1 MTSFLTHNMLNERL
15 LLMNTKV
22 TVIVPVYN
30 TEKYIHKCIQSLLA
44 QTYKNIE
51 IILVDDGSMDRCP
64 QICDEYAARC
74 PWIRSIHQKN
84 TGVSGARNRGLEMA
98 TGTKIAFVDSD
109 DWIQPAMIEEM
120 VSAAEEHAADIV
132 ICDWMIF
139 EHGEEK
145 GEAQTQAI
153 HNSAPMEQIRDE
165 FLMDY
170 YPSYMCNK
178 LFNKDLFT
186 GIRFP
191 ENITYYEDMYIHAE
205 LFCRCKK
212 AFYLAKPFYCYRIHV
227 SSANSQSYIH
237 QKFGA
242 WLAWQEH
249 KRVCEKYGLTVPL
262 RYSAR
267 RAQQAVISLLM
278 MNQAEPVLDPEQEKS
293 AKKYLQQCKEHSE
306 EDLSL
311 KHKIRWWALE
321 NAPTIACLFGRLSL
335 WIEAR
340 KQKRLLN
347 T

>member
-1 MTSFLTHNMLNERL
+1 
-15 LLMNTKV
+15 MNSRV

-30 TEKYIHKCIQSLLA
+30 SEKHIHKCLQSLLD

-51 IILVDDGSMDRCP
+51 IILVDDGSTDRCP
-64 QICDEYAARC
+64 QICDEYAAKYQQVRT
-74 PWIRSIHQKN
+74 IHQKN
-84 TGVSGARNRGLEMA
+84 RGVSCARNHGLEMA

-109 DWIQPAMIEEM
+109 DWIQPAMMEEM

-145 GEAQTQAI
+145 GEVQIQTI

-165 FLMDY
+165 FLMDCH
-170 YPSYMCNK
+170 PNYMCNK

-191 ENITYYEDMYIHAE
+191 ENMTYYEDMYIHAE

-227 SSANSQSYIH
+227 SSAISQSYIL
-237 QKFGA
+237 QKYGA
-242 WLAWQEH
+242 WMAWQEH
-249 KRVCEKYGLTVPL
+249 ERVCKEYGLTAPL
-262 RYSAR
+262 RCSAW
-267 RAQQAVISLLM
+267 RAQQAVISLLT
-278 MNQAEPVLDPEQEKS
+278 MNQAEPVLNPEQEKN
-293 AKKYLQQCKEHSE
+293 AKEYLQQCKAHPADE
-306 EDLSL
+306 LSL

-321 NAPTIACLFGRLSL
+321 NAPTMAGLFGRLSL
-335 WIEAR
+335 WLDAR
-340 KQKRLLN
+340 KQKRLSD